1 MTPSTRSRVECGVRV
16 TGGPLCVHL
25 ETYRARA
32 EQLGYKPHMIRCR
45 LRHIA
50 KLDLWLVRKKIPMR
64 KLNEETLAT
73 FLVELRRRR
82 QPCNV
87 RGARMTLRQLLRVL
101 RESGVVPARV
111 EPKAA
116 CPALRLANEYRD
128 YAKKQRGL
136 VTATVYNYAR
146 HVDRFLLEQFG
157 HGPVAMGRLTG
168 RDITTF
174 IRVDGARFSRGKTA
188 QIITGMR
195 SFLRFAR
202 FRDYIKT
209 DLAVT
214 VPAVANWALAGLPKH
229 LPRGAVQK
237 VLRAVDRSNVRG
249 KRNYAILLLL
259 ARLGLRAG
267 EIVAMQMADLDWTNA
282 ELTVRSRKGP
292 GWARLPLP
300 ADVGRALAGYLRVR
314 PTCAQRHLFVRDYAP
329 YSPFVASGPVSVL
342 VRQAIEKAGVQS
354 AHTGAH
360 VFRHT
365 LATELLRNG
374 ASLDEI
380 GRVLRHRDPDST
392 AIYAKVDIK
401 ALRPLAL
408 AWPGGAR

>member
-1 MTPSTRSRVECGVRV
+1 MTPSITSRVICGVRV
-16 TGGPLCVHL
+16 AGGPLCVHL

-32 EQLGYKPHMIRCR
+32 EQWGYKPHMILFR

-50 KLDLWLVRKKIPMR
+50 KLDLWLTRKKRSIGE
-64 KLNEETLAT
+64 LNEETITL
-73 FLVELRRRR
+73 FLTELRRR
-82 QPCNV
+82 QPRTV
-87 RGARMTLRQLLRVL
+87 RGARITLRQLLQVL
-101 RESGVVPARV
+101 REGGVVPPRIERNAT
-111 EPKAA
+111 
-116 CPALRLANEYRD
+116 CPALRLADEYRD
-128 YAKKQRGL
+128 FAKEQRGL
-136 VTATVYNYAR
+136 VAATVYNYAR
-146 HVDRFLLEQFG
+146 HIDRFLLEKFG
-157 HGPVAMGRLTG
+157 HGPVALGRLTG
-168 RDITTF
+168 RHITNF
-174 IRVDGARFSRGKTA
+174 IRVAGARSSRGRTA

-202 FRDYIKT
+202 YRDYIKT

-229 LPRGAVQK
+229 LPRGAVQQ

-267 EIVAMQMADLDWTNA
+267 EIVAMRLEDLDWRNA

-300 ADVGRALAGYLRVR
+300 ADVGRALAAYLQVR
-314 PTCAQRHLFVRDYAP
+314 PASAHRNLFVRDYAP

-342 VRQAIEKAGVQS
+342 VRQAIENAGVRS

-365 LATELLRNG
+365 LATELLRHG

-380 GRVLRHRDPDST
+380 GRVLRQRDPDST
-392 AIYAKVDIK
+392 AIYAKVDIA
-401 ALRPLAL
+401 ALRQLAL

>member
-1 MTPSTRSRVECGVRV
+1 MTPSITSRVICGVRV
-16 TGGPLCVHL
+16 AGGPLCVHL

-32 EQLGYKPHMIRCR
+32 EQWGYKPHIILFR

-50 KLDLWLVRKKIPMR
+50 KLDLWLTRKERSIGD
-64 KLNEETLAT
+64 LNEETITL
-73 FLVELRRRR
+73 FLTELRRR
-82 QPCNV
+82 QPRIV
-87 RGARMTLRQLLRVL
+87 RGARITLRQLLQVL
-101 RESGVVPARV
+101 REGGVVPPRIERNAT
-111 EPKAA
+111 
-116 CPALRLANEYRD
+116 CPALRLADEYRD
-128 YAKKQRGL
+128 FAKEQRGL
-136 VTATVYNYAR
+136 VAATVYNYAR
-146 HVDRFLLEQFG
+146 HIDRFLLEKFG
-157 HGPVAMGRLTG
+157 HGPVTLGRLTG
-168 RDITTF
+168 RDITNF
-174 IRVDGARFSRGKTA
+174 IRVAGARSSRGRTA

-202 FRDYIKT
+202 YRDYIKT

-229 LPRGAVQK
+229 LPRGAVQQ

-267 EIVAMQMADLDWTNA
+267 EIVAMRMEDLDWRNA

-300 ADVGRALAGYLRVR
+300 ADVGRALAAYLQVR
-314 PTCAQRHLFVRDYAP
+314 PASAHRNLFVRDYAP

-342 VRQAIEKAGVQS
+342 VRQAIENAGVRS

-365 LATELLRNG
+365 LATELLRHG

-380 GRVLRHRDPDST
+380 GRVLRQRDPDST
-392 AIYAKVDIK
+392 AIYAKVDIA
-401 ALRPLAL
+401 ALRQLAL

>member
-1 MTPSTRSRVECGVRV
+1 MTPSITSRVECGVRV
-16 TGGPLCVHL
+16 AGGPLCEHL

-32 EQLGYKPHMIRCR
+32 EQWGYRPHMIVFR

-50 KLDLWLVRKKIPMR
+50 KLDLWLTRKNRSICD
-64 KLNEETLAT
+64 LNEETTNVVLA
-73 FLVELRRRR
+73 EWRR
-82 QPCNV
+82 QHPRNMKGV
-87 RGARMTLRQLLRVL
+87 RMTLRQLLQAL
-101 RESGVVPARV
+101 RESGVIPPRRK
-111 EPKAA
+111 PTAA
-116 CPALRLANEYRD
+116 CPALQLADEYRGF
-128 YAKKQRGL
+128 AKEQRGL
-136 VTATVYNYAR
+136 VATTVYSYAR

-157 HGPVAMGRLTG
+157 YGPVALGRLTG

-174 IRVDGARFSRGKTA
+174 IRVAGAGFSRGKTA

-202 FRDYIKT
+202 YRDYIKT

-237 VLRAVDRSNVRG
+237 VLRAVDRSSVRG

-267 EIVAMQMADLDWTNA
+267 EIVAMRMEDLDWTNA

-292 GWARLPLP
+292 GWARLPLQS
-300 ADVGRALAGYLRVR
+300 DVGRALAGYLRVR
-314 PTCAQRHLFVRDYAP
+314 PASAYRNLFVRDYAP
-329 YSPFVASGPVSVL
+329 YSPFVAAGPVSVL
-342 VRQAIEKAGVQS
+342 VRQAIVKAGVRS

-365 LATELLRNG
+365 LATELLHNG

-392 AIYAKVDIK
+392 AIYAKVDVD
-401 ALRPLAL
+401 ALRQLAL
-408 AWPGGAR
+408 AWPGGVR

>member
-1 MTPSTRSRVECGVRV
+1 MCE
-16 TGGPLCVHL
+16 HL

-32 EQLGYKPHMIRCR
+32 EQWGYKPHIIRFR
-45 LRHIA
+45 LRQIA
-50 KLDLWLVRKKIPMR
+50 KLDLWLTRKKRSMSDV
-64 KLNEETLAT
+64 NEETVAT
-73 FLVELRRRR
+73 FLAQLRRR
-82 QPCNV
+82 QPRNV
-87 RGARMTLRQLLRVL
+87 RGARITLRQLLRVL
-101 RESGVVPARV
+101 RESRVVPPRE

-116 CPALRLANEYRD
+116 CAALQLASEYRD
-128 YAKKQRGL
+128 FAKEQRGL
-136 VTATVYNYAR
+136 VAATVYNYAR

-157 HGPVAMGRLTG
+157 HGPVTLGRLTG
-168 RDITTF
+168 REITRF
-174 IRVDGARFSRGKTA
+174 IREAGTRFSRGQTA

-202 FRDYIKT
+202 YRDYIKT

-237 VLRAVDRSNVRG
+237 VLRSVDRSSVRG
-249 KRNYAILLLL
+249 TRNYAILLLL

-267 EIVAMQMADLDWTNA
+267 EIVAMQLEDLDWTKA
-282 ELTVRSRKGP
+282 ELTVRSKKGP
-292 GWARLPLP
+292 GWARLPLA
-300 ADVGRALAGYLRVR
+300 ADVGRALAAYLRVR
-314 PTCAQRHLFVRDYAP
+314 PASAHRNLFVRDYAH

-342 VRQAIEKAGVQS
+342 VRQAIENAGVQS

-360 VFRHT
+360 VFRHS
-365 LATELLRNG
+365 LATELLHNG

-392 AIYAKVDIK
+392 AIYAKVDID
-401 ALRPLAL
+401 ALRQLAL

>member
-1 MTPSTRSRVECGVRV
+1 MR
-16 TGGPLCVHL
+16 GPRYGRAPVCAFGNPW
-25 ETYRARA
+25 ARA

-342 VRQAIEKAGVQS
+342 VRQAIENAGVQS